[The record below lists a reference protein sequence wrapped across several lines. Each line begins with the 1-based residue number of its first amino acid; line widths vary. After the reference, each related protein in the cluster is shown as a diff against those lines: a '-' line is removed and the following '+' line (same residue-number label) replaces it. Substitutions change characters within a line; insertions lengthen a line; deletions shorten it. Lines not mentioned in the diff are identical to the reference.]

1 MLMRSL
7 VIAGLAAVVAS
18 QVPSLLGLTDLSS
31 TEAELAPAQTAV
43 RVDAA
48 AAAIP
53 GTATLRA
60 GVNGHFNGSFRLDG
74 KPVHGMVDTGASTVA
89 INESTARR
97 LGFTAN
103 QLDFRH
109 SVRTANGQTEAAH
122 VVLSSVEVG
131 SVRVR
136 NVDALVLRDAALSS
150 TLVGMSFLNKLGTYK
165 VDAGSLYLTQ

>member
-7 VIAGLAAVVAS
+7 VIAGLAAVAAS
-18 QVPSLLGLTDLSS
+18 QVPALFGLTDLSS
-31 TEAELAPAQTAV
+31 THAELAPAPTAV
-43 RVDAA
+43 SVEAA
-48 AAAIP
+48 AAP
-53 GTATLRA
+53 GTAMLRA
-60 GVNGHFNGSFRLDG
+60 GVNGHFNGSFRLNG
-74 KPVHGMVDTGASTVA
+74 KPVEGMVDTGASTVA

>member
-18 QVPSLLGLTDLSS
+18 QVPGLFGLTDLSA
-31 TEAELAPAQTAV
+31 TDAELAPAPTAV
-43 RVDAA
+43 SVEAA
-48 AAAIP
+48 AAP
-53 GTATLRA
+53 GTAMLRA
-60 GVNGHFNGSFRLDG
+60 GVNGHFNGSFRLNG
-74 KPVHGMVDTGASTVA
+74 KPVEGMVDTGASTVA

-122 VVLSSVEVG
+122 VMLSSVEVG